1 MNKQF
6 LHMQKLAGLITESQY
21 KKLLED
27 QSTVDRILDKISA
40 KGLDSLT
47 DEEKEYLDTDG
58 KSVKPLTGNIIVYV
72 SKPFVEL
79 YKIENFPA
87 VPNAKSINFDCDDD
101 VTTCENYP
109 EMVEMLKN
117 KNFKLVLNKIKK
129 EEDNQSYEPLY
140 FHGIDFDGDFS
151 SPIDVA
157 YAYASNDGYL
167 YIVDSLS
174 RFESKTEKD
183 WKVKNWKKL

>member
-1 MNKQF
+1 
-6 LHMQKLAGLITESQY
+6 MQKLAGLITESQY

-58 KSVKPLTGNIIVYV
+58 KSVKPLTGNITVYV